1 MKYPFIETPKTVQYD
16 VLHAI
21 ESGSGTNSII
31 LAQLCQRGR
40 TVTAKQIQMATLRLY
55 QGGRI
60 QRANGLW
67 VLSTANK
74 WLRIKKAREG
84 AEAVRPNGIFA
95 FYREAGTQAWVEL
108 TPPFSS
114 ESAKPGINRLLCN
127 CTDSEGHKYT
137 LALLYFGEV
146 TEQDFA
152 ATRLLAELVIAEF
165 GVEFLFIESLKVP
178 Q

>member
-1 MKYPFIETPKTVQYD
+1 MKYPFIEKPRTMQYD

-21 ESGSGTNSII
+21 ESGSTKNSMI
-31 LAQLCQRGR
+31 LAQLCQLGR

-60 QRANGLW
+60 QRANDLW

-74 WLRIKKAREG
+74 WRRIKKAKEG

-95 FYREAGTQAWVEL
+95 LYMAREAKEWVEL
-108 TPPFSS
+108 PPPFTS
-114 ESAKPGINRLLCN
+114 ENAKPGIERLLTN
-127 CTDSEGHKYT
+127 CTDDEGHKYT
-137 LALLYFGEV
+137 LALLYFGELAP
-146 TEQDFA
+146 EDFNA
-152 ATRLLAELVIAEF
+152 ALRLVDLELAEF
-165 GVEFLFIESLKVP
+165 GVSLKPVS

>member
-1 MKYPFIETPKTVQYD
+1 MKYPFIEKPRTMQYD

-31 LAQLCQRGR
+31 LAQLCQVGR
-40 TVTAKQIQMATLRLY
+40 TVTAKQIQMTTLRLY

-74 WLRIKKAREG
+74 WRRIKKAKEG
-84 AEAVRPNGIFA
+84 AEAVRLNGIFA
-95 FYREAGTQAWVEL
+95 FYREAGTQTWVEL
-108 TPPFSS
+108 PQPFSS
-114 ESAKPGINRLLCN
+114 ENAKPGISRALCYY
-127 CTDSEGHKYT
+127 TDSEGHKYA
-137 LALLYFGEV
+137 LGLLYFGEV

-152 ATRLLAELVIAEF
+152 ATRRIADLELAEF
-165 GVEFLFIESLKVP
+165 GVELLPGYLPEVS